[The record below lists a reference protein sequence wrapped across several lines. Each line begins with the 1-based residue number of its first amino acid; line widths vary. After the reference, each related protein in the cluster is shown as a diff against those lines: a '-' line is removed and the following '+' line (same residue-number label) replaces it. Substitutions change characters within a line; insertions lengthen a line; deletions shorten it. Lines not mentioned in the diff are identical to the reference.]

1 MKAKYIPVLL
11 IVITIITITGPLLS
25 VTPKQPYLKNSSI
38 ESQIAVLYIYGNYT
52 TNHFFTYQSL
62 FSSSL
67 FISLSG
73 INITDL
79 MSNISF
85 LSNYDVLI
93 IGHSSFDTW
102 DKSNSSHSNAI
113 LGAGLPILAMGQGG
127 GTFFEGLGYSY
138 GGSAMGFTSSGMIV
152 NSSDA
157 SHGVFNQFYSFNVP
171 GTITYTGTSFR
182 GVLMSGHGS
191 NANFLAV
198 DQSFKN
204 HSPLLEN
211 YAWSPQKTVYFGI
224 NGVPPNDQSNLY
236 ELIHNCLE
244 WLSGTVFTTITE
256 PPTTTETTMT
266 SDQTSSTSS
275 EPTMD
280 PSEPTTSNPETPPPS
295 DDSTSTAGSNE
306 TDTSTAET
314 STTNPIL
321 NITPGFSVFL
331 IFCSLVFLVPLRRL
345 MKKY

>member
-1 MKAKYIPVLL
+1 MKVKYIKLLL
-11 IVITIITITGPLLS
+11 IAITIITVTGSLLS
-25 VTPKQPYLKNSSI
+25 VTPEQPYLKTSSI
-38 ESQIAVLYIYGNYT
+38 ESEIAVLYIYGNYT

-62 FSSSL
+62 FSSSP

-85 LSNYDVLI
+85 ITSYDVLI
-93 IGHSSFDTW
+93 VGHSSFDTW
-102 DKSNSSHSNAI
+102 NKPNPSQSNAI
-113 LGAGLPILAMGQGG
+113 IGTGVPILAMGQGG

-138 GGSAMGFTSSGMIV
+138 GGGAMGFTSSGLIV

-157 SHGVFNQFYSFNVP
+157 SHGVFNQYYSFNVP

-182 GVLMSGHGS
+182 GVLMSEHGS
-191 NANFLAV
+191 NASFLAV
-198 DQSFKN
+198 DQSNNN

-211 YAWSPQKTVYFGI
+211 YAFLQKTVYFGI
-224 NGVPPNDQSNLY
+224 NGVPPDDQSILY

-256 PPTTTETTMT
+256 PPTTTETSMT
-266 SDQTSSTSS
+266 SDQPPITSS
-275 EPTMD
+275 EPSTD
-280 PSEPTTSNPETPPPS
+280 PSEPTTSEIETPPTS
-295 DDSTSTAGSNE
+295 DDSTSTAGSSE
-306 TDTSTAET
+306 TNTTTTET
-314 STTNPIL
+314 STTNPTL

-331 IFCSLVFLVPLRRL
+331 IVCSLIFLVPLRRL
-345 MKKY
+345 VKKD